1 MERRK
6 MNVSF
11 ESILVMMLLIIF
23 AVSTCLMIIEGS
35 ESYRTILKQK
45 EIEENARIA
54 LSYINMRIK
63 QNDVQD
69 HITIEKGLV
78 EGRDVLTLM
87 HSGEETGY
95 ITYLFWDEEYLWECY
110 TDVSTKPTK
119 DLSER
124 IVPIDNLNFSM
135 DQEQN
140 SVNIQ
145 IQYSYGKKQLTLN
158 NLVAIRTSKGE
169 VIQ

>member
-35 ESYRTILKQK
+35 ESYKTILKQK

-78 EGRDVLTLM
+78 EGRDVLTLK

-110 TDVSTKPTK
+110 TDVGTKPTK
-119 DLSER
+119 DISER
-124 IVPIDNLNFSM
+124 IVPIDNLSFSM
-135 DQEQN
+135 DHEQN
-140 SVNIQ
+140 SVNVQ
-145 IQYSYGKKQLTLN
+145 IQYSYEKKQLTLN
-158 NLVAIRTSKGE
+158 NFVAIRTSKGE